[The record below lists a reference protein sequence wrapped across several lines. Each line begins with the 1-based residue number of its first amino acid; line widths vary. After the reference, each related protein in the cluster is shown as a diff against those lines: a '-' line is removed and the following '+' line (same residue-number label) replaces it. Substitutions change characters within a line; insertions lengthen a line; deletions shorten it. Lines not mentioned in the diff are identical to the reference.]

1 MGKFDALTAGGIFVG
16 LTVLAAA
23 MFMGADFAFEG
34 VTAFVSA
41 TSLFIVVGGLSS
53 ALAVN
58 YTLTELKGLI
68 TIAKQAFYE
77 KDSEIIG
84 LIQTFSN
91 LATKAR
97 REGLLAL
104 EQEAEELE
112 DPFIKK
118 GILLAVDGIEPEL
131 IKEIM
136 QAEVIAVEER
146 HQRGINILSK
156 AGELA
161 PAFGMLG
168 TIVGLVLMLR
178 NLDDPDTI
186 GPKMAIA
193 LITTFYGSLLANL
206 VFIPMAGK
214 LTNKSEREIFIRQIA
229 IEGVLGV
236 QSGQNPK
243 ILEEKLKAF
252 LSTSE
257 REIYEQALED
267 AANDKGEDL
276 GA

>member
-1 MGKFDALTAGGIFVG
+1 MNKVDVLTAGGLFVG
-16 LTVLAAA
+16 LTVIAVSIYI
-23 MFMGADFAFEG
+23 GADYSVTG
-34 VTAFVSA
+34 VVSFIDA
-41 TSLFIVVGGLSS
+41 ASLFIVIGGLFS

-58 YTLTELKGLI
+58 YTVKELKGLFR
-68 TIAKQAFYE
+68 TIKQAFYE
-77 KDSEIIG
+77 KDLEIVG
-84 LIQTFSN
+84 LIQIFTK

-97 REGLLAL
+97 REGLLSL
-104 EQEAEELE
+104 EQEADELE
-112 DPFIKK
+112 DPFIRK

-131 IKEIM
+131 IKDIM
-136 QAEVIAVEER
+136 EAELIAVEER
-146 HQRGINILSK
+146 HQKGIGILFK

-161 PAFGMLG
+161 PAYGMLG
-168 TIVGLVLMLR
+168 TIIGLVLMLR
-178 NLDDPDTI
+178 ELDNPDVI

-206 VFIPMAGK
+206 IFIPMGGK

-252 LSTSE
+252 LSSND
-257 REIYEQALED
+257 REIYEQLLAEQEQE
-267 AANDKGEDL
+267 KGE
-276 GA
+276 G

>member
-1 MGKFDALTAGGIFVG
+1 MNKFDVLTAGGIFVG
-16 LTVLAAA
+16 LTILAAA

-34 VTAFVSA
+34 ISAFISA
-41 TSLFIVVGGLSS
+41 TSLFIVVGGLLS

-58 YTLTELKGLI
+58 FTMKEVKGLI
-68 TIAKQAFYE
+68 NTVKQAFYE

-84 LIQTFSN
+84 LIQTFAN

-104 EQEAEELE
+104 EQEADALD

-146 HQRGINILSK
+146 HQKGISIISK
-156 AGELA
+156 AGDLA

-168 TIVGLVLMLR
+168 TIIGLVLMLR
-178 NLDDPDTI
+178 NLENPDTI

-252 LSTSE
+252 LSTAE
-257 REIYEQALED
+257 RERYDQALEEST
-267 AANDKGEDL
+267 KGDGL
-276 GA
+276 SA

>member
-1 MGKFDALTAGGIFVG
+1 VNKVDVLTAGGLFVG
-16 LTVLAAA
+16 LTVIAVSIYI
-23 MFMGADFAFEG
+23 GADYSVTG
-34 VTAFVSA
+34 VVSFIDA
-41 TSLFIVVGGLSS
+41 ASLFIVIGGLFS

-58 YTLTELKGLI
+58 YTVKELKGLFR
-68 TIAKQAFYE
+68 TIKQAFYE
-77 KDSEIIG
+77 KDLEIVG
-84 LIQTFSN
+84 LIQIFTK

-97 REGLLAL
+97 REGLLSL
-104 EQEAEELE
+104 EQEADELE
-112 DPFIKK
+112 DPFIRK

-131 IKEIM
+131 IKDIM
-136 QAEVIAVEER
+136 EAELIAVEER
-146 HQRGINILSK
+146 HQKGIGILFK

-161 PAFGMLG
+161 PAYGMLG
-168 TIVGLVLMLR
+168 TIIGLVLMLR
-178 NLDDPDTI
+178 ELDNPDVI

-206 VFIPMAGK
+206 IFIPMGGK

-252 LSTSE
+252 LSSND
-257 REIYEQALED
+257 REIYEQLLAEQEQE
-267 AANDKGEDL
+267 KGE
-276 GA
+276 G